1 MSFWNYF
8 GAKRVGGLLVA
19 TQTCLFRLPRPVHLN
34 GVGTREEWREKV
46 GREAGRERK
55 WEGGKERGKEGRK
68 EDVREGGREREAERE

>member
-8 GAKRVGGLLVA
+8 GAKRVDGLLVA

-46 GREAGRERK
+46 GRRKGER
-55 WEGGKERGKEGRK
+55 EGRK
-68 EDVREGGREREAERE
+68 MERREIWE